1 MNRILLTVDIDAV
14 TPMLDELSIDE
25 APRYVEEIE
34 QRMFGLEVGLPR
46 ILRAFREHDISATFF
61 VPGLIA
67 EKFPE
72 IVRDIYTDGH
82 EVAAHGW
89 RHTPPRLQNREEIR
103 DDLQKTIFSLKLA
116 GADRICGYRSPDWQ
130 MTAELLEVLNSTNL
144 LYDSSMAR
152 RESPYLLQGR
162 DQPLVELP
170 VSWSLDDAPYLLC
183 TSRSFARPV
192 SGEYLGKKWCHDLSA
207 IAQYGGTGILTIHPW
222 LIGRAPSFVALEMVL
237 DYISSDSEVWTGTAV
252 ELIKN
257 VGTADLPLVDP
268 QRGISWWE
276 DR

>member
-72 IVRDIYTDGH
+72 IVRDIYTD
-82 EVAAHGW
+82 
-89 RHTPPRLQNREEIR
+89 
-103 DDLQKTIFSLKLA
+103 
-116 GADRICGYRSPDWQ
+116 RICGYRSPEWQ
-130 MTAELLEVLNSTNL
+130 MAAELLEVLNSTNL
-144 LYDSSMAR
+144 LYNSSMAR

>member
-103 DDLQKTIFSLKLA
+103 DDLQKTIF
-116 GADRICGYRSPDWQ
+116 R
-130 MTAELLEVLNSTNL
+130 
-144 LYDSSMAR
+144 
-152 RESPYLLQGR
+152 
-162 DQPLVELP
+162 
-170 VSWSLDDAPYLLC
+170 
-183 TSRSFARPV
+183 
-192 SGEYLGKKWCHDLSA
+192 
-207 IAQYGGTGILTIHPW
+207 
-222 LIGRAPSFVALEMVL
+222 
-237 DYISSDSEVWTGTAV
+237 
-252 ELIKN
+252 
-257 VGTADLPLVDP
+257 
-268 QRGISWWE
+268 
-276 DR
+276 